1 MLNPPAPGP
10 RGCRTT
16 LDGLPSCA
24 ALAPPPPF
32 SDAAELGRLGTG
44 GIELPLLLP
53 NPLPVPNREPKCVEM
68 RRVGVARVAKPSRM
82 LPLDERELRR
92 GAAECRVF
100 MSGMDFF
107 TRSEGGVC
115 EIVGER

>member
-1 MLNPPAPGP
+1 MLNPPTPGP

-16 LDGLPSCA
+16 LDGLLSCTE
-24 ALAPPPPF
+24 LEPPPF

-44 GIELPLLLP
+44 GIELLP
-53 NPLPVPNREPKCVEM
+53 NPLLEPNREPKWVEM

-92 GAAECRVF
+92 GAAECNVF
-100 MSGMDFF
+100 MSGMDFL
-107 TRSEGGVC
+107 TRREGGVC
-115 EIVGER
+115 EMVGER